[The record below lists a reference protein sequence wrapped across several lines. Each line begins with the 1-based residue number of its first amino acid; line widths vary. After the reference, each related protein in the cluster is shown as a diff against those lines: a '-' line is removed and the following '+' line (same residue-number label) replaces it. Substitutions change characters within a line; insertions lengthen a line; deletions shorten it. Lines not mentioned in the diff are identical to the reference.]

1 MRKICILTIIF
12 LFAAAELFAG
22 AKVISYQG
30 QLSNPD
36 GTPAT
41 DAVYPFEFLLYD
53 QSSAGSIL
61 WAESTDL
68 ETNNG
73 LFSHNIGSV
82 NDLST
87 SLFSDNE
94 LVYLEV
100 KVDGNSILP
109 RVLLSAA
116 PYAFSAGNLDVR
128 QNGLP
133 SISTQENGVFTIFDT
148 LGEAYIKMQNLPA
161 DSAVMLPDSA
171 INADEILDEPGINYS
186 VDINLVT
193 LTTGEMTDLTDF
205 TMTIPDN
212 GYILLYGKCYLLLS
226 GTTGANS
233 AVVQIDE
240 TEGGSTA
247 FPYYQIAGLSG
258 YVNSGTNYFP
268 IMVTRVYYKQKGTYT
283 FRLEGKANHSLPAQA
298 QSWDHIL
305 TGIYIPTAYSEVQA
319 IVADP
324 TGFSDSEQLND
335 AQNRGTVYKVDLREL
350 EIKDKLIELLDQ

>member
-1 MRKICILTIIF
+1 MRKICILTIIL

-36 GTPAT
+36 GSPVT
-41 DAVYPFEFLLYD
+41 DTVYPFEFLLYN
-53 QSSAGSIL
+53 QTSGGSIL

-73 LFSHNIGSV
+73 LFSHDIGSV
-82 NDLST
+82 NELST
-87 SLFSDNE
+87 SLFSENE
-94 LVYLEV
+94 TVYLEV
-100 KVDGNSILP
+100 KVEGNSILP
-109 RVLLSAA
+109 RVLLSAS
-116 PYAFSAGNLDVR
+116 PYAFSTGNLDVR

-133 SISTQENGVFTIFDT
+133 MISTQNNGMFTIFDT
-148 LGEAYIKMQNLPA
+148 LGTPYIKLQNLPA

-171 INADEILDEPGINYS
+171 INAEEILDEPGINYALN
-186 VDINLVT
+186 INLVT
-193 LTTGEMTDLTDF
+193 LSTGEMTDLTDF
-205 TMTIPDN
+205 TITIPDN

-226 GTTGANS
+226 GTTGANT

-240 TEGGSTA
+240 IEGGSTA

-268 IMVTRVYYKQKGTYT
+268 VMVTRVYYKQKGTYT
-283 FRLEGKANHSLPAQA
+283 FRLEGKASHPLPARA

-305 TGIYIPTAYSEVQA
+305 TGIYLPTAYDEVQA

-324 TGFSDSEQLND
+324 TEFSDSEQLHD
-335 AQNRGTVYKVDLREL
+335 SQNRGSVYKVDLREM
-350 EIKDKLIELLDQ
+350 EIKDKLPKLLDK